1 MTAWTYLRT
10 AGLLALLIALSLVAS
25 SMAAKRA
32 AKKTNLVGKDLWF
45 NIDAKNIWLDTG
57 LSIAKGD
64 LVHVQGGVLACTV
77 LSPQRPHLPLPSA
90 PVGVLLMKL
99 HAEDKPVKASPDA
112 ELPVIDN
119 VSRLYLGV
127 NGWQCS
133 GKLPAKVDIERS
145 QP

>member
-57 LSIAKGD
+57 L
-64 LVHVQGGVLACTV
+64 
-77 LSPQRPHLPLPSA
+77 
-90 PVGVLLMKL
+90 
-99 HAEDKPVKASPDA
+99 ASRK
-112 ELPVIDN
+112 EI
-119 VSRLYLGV
+119 
-127 NGWQCS
+127 
-133 GKLPAKVDIERS
+133 
-145 QP
+145 